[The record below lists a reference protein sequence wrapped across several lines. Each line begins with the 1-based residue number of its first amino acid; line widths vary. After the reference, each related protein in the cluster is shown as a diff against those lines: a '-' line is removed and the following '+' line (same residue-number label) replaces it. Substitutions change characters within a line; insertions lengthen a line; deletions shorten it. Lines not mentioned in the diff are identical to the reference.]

1 MKYPLYFIGV
11 YIDLSSYC
19 Y

>member
-1 MKYPLYFIGV
+1 MKYLLYCIGV